1 MARTRN
7 AASSDRKLTPEQMA
21 AIQDG
26 VDKAGLKGFKINSMH
41 LSPVADAAASQGN
54 CHSQQLPN
62 GHWIIVC
69 D

>member
-1 MARTRN
+1 MATVSN
-7 AASSDRKLTPEQMA
+7 AASDVAKLTPEQIA

-41 LSPVADAAASQGN
+41 LTPMADAAASQGN

>member
-1 MARTRN
+1 MATRRK
-7 AASSDRKLTPEQMA
+7 AALDNKLSPAQISV
-21 AIQDG
+21 IQDA
-26 VDKAGLKGFKINSMH
+26 VDKAGLKGFKISSMH
-41 LSPVADAAASQGN
+41 LSPIVNDAASQGN